1 MREGGDRRDVTVAQV
16 PPTRHPWKAINRSCH
31 QHEVVRD
38 VTAPTIEPIFRRDG
52 ARGPCPGVRTD
63 GSGASTA
70 TFTVELRST
79 AKRRTRASE
88 RASRIRLL
96 PRLRRQHPVLS
107 TDSEARAT
115 ARCRML
121 DAYISA
127 RVMGHW
133 ATTAC
138 SVRRDARA
146 ESTPQIGERIGHT
159 SAACAAA
166 CERPPHTRAKP
177 SVAGQRTL
185 ARAARTGADEG
196 PSPHRIESDP
206 RTIRLLDLCVRH
218 TYLRVFV
225 SVPI

>member
-1 MREGGDRRDVTVAQV
+1 M
-16 PPTRHPWKAINRSCH
+16 
-31 QHEVVRD
+31 
-38 VTAPTIEPIFRRDG
+38 
-52 ARGPCPGVRTD
+52 
-63 GSGASTA
+63 
-70 TFTVELRST
+70 
-79 AKRRTRASE
+79 SE
-88 RASRIRLL
+88 RTSRIRLL

-138 SVRRDARA
+138 SMRRDARA

-196 PSPHRIESDP
+196 PSPHLIESDT
-206 RTIRLLDLCVRH
+206 RTICLFGFVCQTHVFEGFCVSSHITNPQNNNEQDLKTLIPGKGFPRSP
-218 TYLRVFV
+218 LPAPF
-225 SVPI
+225 